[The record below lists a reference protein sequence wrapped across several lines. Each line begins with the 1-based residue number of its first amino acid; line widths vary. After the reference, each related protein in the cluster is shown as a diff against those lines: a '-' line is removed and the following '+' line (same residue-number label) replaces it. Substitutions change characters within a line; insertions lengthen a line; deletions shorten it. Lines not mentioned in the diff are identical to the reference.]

1 MQLFRRRERP
11 TDRLVEATQAIDSLQ
26 CTRVLRFMGNVMERP
41 NQMRCI
47 PGQSIVASGST
58 VSIVE
63 SQLNLHKRKTCEWS
77 RYLGS
82 SVVVAI
88 LPNLGTLVLGRA
100 PPAAATNI
108 HCIMCMIG
116 QCPTVLTTATIILLC
131 ICM

>member
-1 MQLFRRRERP
+1 MLRFLHCLLVADANLCNYLDGEKDRQ
-11 TDRLVEATQAIDSLQ
+11 TDRLVEVAQAIDSLQ

-47 PGQSIVASGST
+47 PGQSNVVGQYI

-82 SVVVAI
+82 SSLYFPIWAHSS
-88 LPNLGTLVLGRA
+88 LGVRHQQQPQTS
-100 PPAAATNI
+100 
-108 HCIMCMIG
+108 
-116 QCPTVLTTATIILLC
+116 TA
-131 ICM
+131 